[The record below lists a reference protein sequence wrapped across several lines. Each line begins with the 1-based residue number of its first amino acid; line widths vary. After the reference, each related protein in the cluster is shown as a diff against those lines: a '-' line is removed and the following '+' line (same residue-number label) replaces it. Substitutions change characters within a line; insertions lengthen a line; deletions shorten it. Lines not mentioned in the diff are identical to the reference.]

1 MAEEV
6 YTAPAGAV
14 EMPTINNRQSSYLFK
29 VEGMHCGHCT
39 GTVERALS
47 DVPGVSEVS
56 VDLDSKLARV
66 TGSTSAE
73 KLLAAIEATGKQ
85 AEVVP
90 ETVLKIEDMMC
101 DHCTSTVDK
110 ALRAIAGVIDV
121 TVDLESKTATVHGAA
136 EVSALLDASA
146 AVGHVAEHQA
156 PPRVQ

>member
-1 MAEEV
+1 MRAPPCSQC
-6 YTAPAGAV
+6 TA
-14 EMPTINNRQSSYLFK
+14 S
-29 VEGMHCGHCT
+29 
-39 GTVERALS
+39 VERALRAL
-47 DVPGVSEVS
+47 PGVSEVS

-66 TGSTSAE
+66 TGNADADAMLGAV
-73 KLLAAIEATGKQ
+73 KAIGKQ

-90 ETVLKIEDMMC
+90 EYVLKIEDMMC